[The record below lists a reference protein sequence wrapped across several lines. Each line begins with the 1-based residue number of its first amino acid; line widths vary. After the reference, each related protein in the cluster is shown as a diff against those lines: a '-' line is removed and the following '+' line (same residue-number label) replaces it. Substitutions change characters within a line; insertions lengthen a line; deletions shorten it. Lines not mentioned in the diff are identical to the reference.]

1 MVLDIWS
8 PGCGSCQA
16 LEPIVVR
23 LAGLYRDKVKAAE
36 VNAAESPRTAARLGV
51 MGTPKGRRACTRG

>member
-1 MVLDIWS
+1 M
-8 PGCGSCQA
+8 